1 MLLKTQDLV
10 DLNFLWNLVDY
21 AIAVCYTYDMANNT
35 VIPTKTGNFEDDV
48 RAGYYTA
55 VRNAHFIMRDQP
67 LFKAQLPEYT
77 FDADFQQHL
86 LDNGVPAKYV
96 SKVAYAAYERGHSAG
111 DSEIVNCAW
120 DLIEIFN

>member
-1 MLLKTQDLV
+1 MD
-10 DLNFLWNLVDY
+10 
-21 AIAVCYTYDMANNT
+21 NNT
-35 VIPTKTGNFEDDV
+35 VIPAKTGNFEDDV

-55 VRNAHFIMRDQP
+55 VRNAHYNMRDQP

-86 LDNGVPAKYV
+86 LDNGVPAQFV
-96 SKVAYAAYERGHSAG
+96 TKVAYAAYNSGHSSG